1 PPLIERFAFDEH
13 LHQGMRTRVY
23 CNIARGDPPVS
34 ISWLRDGKPLKS
46 GPDLEVR
53 VLDAFSV
60 ALAIEALSPKHNGNY
75 TCLASNV
82 AASVNYTAPLR
93 VHGESAFYFIT
104 WKLVDTY

>member
-1 PPLIERFAFDEH
+1 PPLIERFAFDEN

-60 ALAIEALSPKHNGNY
+60 ALAIEALSPSHNGNY
-75 TCLASNV
+75 TCLASNA

-93 VHGESAFYFIT
+93 VHGELAIFFLFFVSN
-104 WKLVDTY
+104 

>member
-1 PPLIERFAFDEH
+1 PPLIERFAFDEN

-60 ALAIEALSPKHNGNY
+60 ALAIEALSPSHNGNY
-75 TCLASNV
+75 TCLASNA

-93 VHGESAFYFIT
+93 VHGELAFFFS
-104 WKLVDTY
+104 LE